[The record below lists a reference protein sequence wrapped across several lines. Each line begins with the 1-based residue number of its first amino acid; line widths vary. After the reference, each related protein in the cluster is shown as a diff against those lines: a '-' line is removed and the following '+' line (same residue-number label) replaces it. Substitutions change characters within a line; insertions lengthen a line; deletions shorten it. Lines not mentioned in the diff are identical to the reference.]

1 MRNTADTS
9 NGATRTRHL
18 SHDRPC
24 YSCGHAMHSYLPC
37 SDSCTCTPQLAP
49 GLPAARPGLVTA

>member
-1 MRNTADTS
+1 
-9 NGATRTRHL
+9 
-18 SHDRPC
+18 
-24 YSCGHAMHSYLPC
+24 MHSYLPC